1 MLERIGVLVVLLAA
15 LGCGGRGTGGGAG
28 DGGVTDGASVCPAGS
43 VAVPL
48 DGGFTCYEAN
58 CSTGQLCIPWPASR
72 DGSVFTHECVD
83 VPANCP
89 VCQCNVGADCTAAC
103 VVALC
108 GGAREAAVRGRTLD
122 CPYLQ

>member
-1 MLERIGVLVVLLAA
+1 MLKTLGVLVIVLAP
-15 LGCGGRGTGGGAG
+15 LGCGERGTGGGAA
-28 DGGVTDGASVCPAGS
+28 DGGVSDAGSACPTGS

-48 DGGFTCYEAN
+48 DGGFTCFEAS
-58 CSTGQLCIPWPASR
+58 CARGQLCIPWPASR

-83 VPANCP
+83 VPEGCP
-89 VCQCNVGADCTAAC
+89 VCECSSGIDCTARC

-108 GGAREAAVRGRTLD
+108 GGAREATVDGRILH